1 MVKIQSPIV
10 REIDYTSNSL
20 VKLKNQFKFNENK
33 NDLKFLFDYPVVYIV
48 NDEKKN
54 RFSVYIGETT
64 DIIRRTS
71 QHLID
76 DIKKENRD
84 DWRDFATSSTTKMF
98 VIGHNHFNKSLTL
111 DIENRLMLYLSSV
124 TNVIRVQ
131 NRKENPQ
138 NEYYTSHELDSI
150 FSKIWRSLNRKNEY
164 LFPAESIVRNSAIF
178 KSSPFHKLTNE
189 QLKAKN
195 EIIFK
200 ITSALSKN
208 EFGTLILV
216 KGEAGA
222 GKTVLMSSLIDDL
235 LNSDDTDFIRE
246 NNVINLV
253 VNHDDQLSVYKEI
266 EKKLEWK
273 SGSTLDVAMKPTQF
287 LNALKKQDVDAGIV
301 VIDEGH
307 LLLTAKNQ
315 AYQGGNHLKDILSK
329 SKVVVLVYDDNQIM
343 NKSQIWVDDSFL
355 TLQHQ
360 ARLSGNLIELNNQM
374 RIKASEST
382 ISWIRN
388 IIDKREI
395 TKLKEDNN
403 YDIQIFNSPKELQ
416 DAIKLKDENRHLGIS
431 RLIATYDWEYSSQ
444 SKPVEKY
451 KDSYKYRY
459 KDEYKN
465 YWCVEIDGWLCP
477 WNRELSR
484 DRKNS
489 KLSWIEQPQTIDEV
503 GSTFTVQGF
512 DLNYAGVIIG
522 PSVKYRDGKIKFD
535 ISASKNKGAVQNRK
549 LENGEMKNFGED
561 LLKNELN
568 VLLTRG
574 VNGLYIYAVDE
585 ELQAAL
591 KKAIL

>member
-1 MVKIQSPIV
+1 MSKILKPVIEEVKYESG
-10 REIDYTSNSL
+10 SL
-20 VKLKNQFKFNENK
+20 DTLQETLKISFRDENK
-33 NDLKFLFDYPVVYIV
+33 ILLFEYPTIYIV
-48 NDEKKN
+48 NDKN
-54 RFSVYIGETT
+54 SDGYSVYVGETT
-64 DIIRRTS
+64 DIVRRTN
-71 QHLID
+71 QHLGEIR
-76 DIKKENRD
+76 E
-84 DWRDFATSSTTKMF
+84 DWTKFSKSNTTKMF
-98 VIGHNHFNKSLTL
+98 VIGHHHFNKSLTL

-124 TNVIRVQ
+124 DKVSSIQ
-131 NRKENPQ
+131 NRRGNPQ
-138 NEYYTSHELDSI
+138 NKYYTSNEIDEI
-150 FSKIWRSLNRKNEY
+150 FTKIWRSLNKKNQY

-189 QLKAKN
+189 QIKAKN

-200 ITSALSKN
+200 ITSALSKR

-235 LNSDDTDFIRE
+235 LNSDDTEFIRE
-246 NNVINLV
+246 NNAINLV

-273 SGSTLDVAMKPTQF
+273 SGSTLDVTMKPTQF
-287 LNALKKQDVDAGIV
+287 LNALKKQDVDAGVV

-355 TLQHQ
+355 TLQHHAKQ
-360 ARLSGNLIELNNQM
+360 SGNLIELNNQM

-382 ISWIRN
+382 VNWIRN
-388 IIDKREI
+388 IIDERVI

-403 YDIQIFNSPKELQ
+403 YDVQIFNSPKELQ
-416 DAIKLKDENRHLGIS
+416 DAIKLKDKNQHLGIS
-431 RLIATYDWEYSSQ
+431 RLTATYDWEYSSQ
-444 SKPVEKY
+444 SKP
-451 KDSYKYRY
+451 KD
-459 KDEYKN
+459 KD
-465 YWCVEIDGWLCP
+465 YWCVEIDEWSCP
-477 WNRELSR
+477 WNRELPR
-484 DRKNS
+484 DKKSS
-489 KLSWIEQPQTIDEV
+489 KLSWIEQPQTINEV

-522 PSVKYRDGKIKFD
+522 PSVKYRNGKIMFD
-535 ISASKNKGAVQNRK
+535 ISESKNKGAVQNRK

-585 ELQAAL
+585 ELQEAL
-591 KKAIL
+591 KEAIL

>member
-20 VKLKNQFKFNENK
+20 VKLKNQLKFNENK

-124 TNVIRVQ
+124 DNVTRVQ
-131 NRKENPQ
+131 NRRGNPQ
-138 NEYYTSHELDSI
+138 NEYYTSDELDSI
-150 FSKIWRSLNRKNEY
+150 FSKIWRSLNKKNQF

-178 KSSPFHKLTNE
+178 KSSPFHKLTTE
-189 QLKAKN
+189 QIKAKN

-235 LNSDDTDFIRE
+235 LNSDDTEFIRE
-246 NNVINLV
+246 NNTINLV

-273 SGSTLDVAMKPTQF
+273 SGLNLDVTMKPTQF

-355 TLQHQ
+355 TLQHHAKQ
-360 ARLSGNLIELNNQM
+360 SGNLIELNNQM

-382 ISWIRN
+382 VSWIRK
-388 IIDKREI
+388 IVDERII
-395 TKLKEDNN
+395 TKLKKDKN

-416 DAIKLKDENRHLGIS
+416 DAIKLKDKNQHLGIS
-431 RLIATYDWEYSSQ
+431 RLIATYDWDYSSQ
-444 SKPVEKY
+444 SKPID
-451 KDSYKYRY
+451 KD
-459 KDEYKN
+459 
-465 YWCVEIDGWLCP
+465 YWCVEIDDWSCP
-477 WNRELSR
+477 WNRELHR
-484 DRKNS
+484 DKKDS
-489 KLSWIEQPQTIDEV
+489 KLSWIEQPQTINEV

-522 PSVKYRDGKIKFD
+522 PSVKYRNGEIKFD

-549 LENGEMKNFGED
+549 LDNGEMRNFGVD

-591 KKAIL
+591 KEAIL

>member
-1 MVKIQSPIV
+1 MSKILKPVIEEVEYESG
-10 REIDYTSNSL
+10 SL
-20 VKLKNQFKFNENK
+20 DTLQETLKISFRDENK
-33 NDLKFLFDYPVVYIV
+33 MLLFEYPTIYIV
-48 NDEKKN
+48 NDKN
-54 RFSVYIGETT
+54 SDGYSVYVGETT
-64 DIIRRTS
+64 DIVRRTN
-71 QHLID
+71 QHLGEIR
-76 DIKKENRD
+76 E
-84 DWRDFATSSTTKMF
+84 DWAKFSKSNTTKMF
-98 VIGHNHFNKSLTL
+98 VIGHHHFNKSLTL
-111 DIENRLMLYLSSV
+111 DIENRLMLYLLSV
-124 TNVIRVQ
+124 DNVSNVQ
-131 NRKENPQ
+131 NRRGNPQ
-138 NEYYTSHELDSI
+138 NKYYTSDELDEI
-150 FSKIWRSLNRKNEY
+150 FTKIWSSLNKKNKY

-235 LNSDDTDFIRE
+235 LNSDDTDFLRE
-246 NNVINLV
+246 NNAINLV

-287 LNALKKQDVDAGIV
+287 LNALKKQDANAGIV

-522 PSVKYRDGKIKFD
+522 PSVKYRDGEIKFD

>member
-1 MVKIQSPIV
+1 MSKILKPVIEEVEYESG
-10 REIDYTSNSL
+10 SL
-20 VKLKNQFKFNENK
+20 DTLQETLKISFRDENK
-33 NDLKFLFDYPVVYIV
+33 MLLFEYPTIYIV
-48 NDEKKN
+48 NDKN
-54 RFSVYIGETT
+54 SDGYSVYVGETT
-64 DIIRRTS
+64 DIVRRTN
-71 QHLID
+71 QHLGEIRED
-76 DIKKENRD
+76 WIKFSKSN
-84 DWRDFATSSTTKMF
+84 TTKMF
-98 VIGHNHFNKSLTL
+98 VIGHHHFNKSLTL
-111 DIENRLMLYLSSV
+111 DIENRLMLYLLSV
-124 TNVIRVQ
+124 DNVSNVQ
-131 NRKENPQ
+131 NRRGNPQ
-138 NEYYTSHELDSI
+138 NKYYTSDELDEI
-150 FSKIWRSLNRKNEY
+150 FTKIWSSLNKKNKY

-235 LNSDDTDFIRE
+235 LNSDDTDFLRE
-246 NNVINLV
+246 NNAINLV

-287 LNALKKQDVDAGIV
+287 LNALKKQDANAGIV

-522 PSVKYRDGKIKFD
+522 PSVKYRDGKIMFD

>member
-1 MVKIQSPIV
+1 MVKVKSPIV
-10 REIDYTSNSL
+10 REIEYASDSL
-20 VKLKNQFKFNENK
+20 VNLKNQLKYSEHKNERK
-33 NDLKFLFDYPVVYIV
+33 LLFDYPVVYIV
-48 NDEKKN
+48 NDENKN
-54 RFSVYIGETT
+54 QFSVYVGETT

-76 DIKKENRD
+76 DIKKDDRD

-124 TNVIRVQ
+124 DNVTRVQ
-131 NRKENPQ
+131 NRRGNPQ
-138 NEYYTSHELDSI
+138 NEYYTSDELDSI
-150 FSKIWRSLNRKNEY
+150 FSKIWRSLNKKNQF

-178 KSSPFHKLTNE
+178 KSSPFHKLTTE
-189 QLKAKN
+189 QIKAKN

-235 LNSDDTDFIRE
+235 LNSDDTEFIRE
-246 NNVINLV
+246 NNTINLV

-273 SGSTLDVAMKPTQF
+273 SGLNLDVTMKPTQF

-355 TLQHQ
+355 TLQHHAKQ
-360 ARLSGNLIELNNQM
+360 SGNLIELNNQM

-382 ISWIRN
+382 VSWIRK
-388 IIDKREI
+388 IVDKRII
-395 TKLKEDNN
+395 TKLKKDKN

-416 DAIKLKDENRHLGIS
+416 DAIKLKDKNQHLGIS
-431 RLIATYDWEYSSQ
+431 RLIATYDWDYSSQ
-444 SKPVEKY
+444 SKPID
-451 KDSYKYRY
+451 KD
-459 KDEYKN
+459 
-465 YWCVEIDGWLCP
+465 YWCVEIDDWSCP
-477 WNRELSR
+477 WNRELHR
-484 DRKNS
+484 DKKDS
-489 KLSWIEQPQTIDEV
+489 KLSWIEQPQTINEV

-522 PSVKYRDGKIKFD
+522 PSVKYRNGEIKFD

-549 LENGEMKNFGED
+549 LDNGEMRNFGVD

-591 KKAIL
+591 KEAIL

>member
-20 VKLKNQFKFNENK
+20 VKLKNQLKFNENK

-124 TNVIRVQ
+124 DNVTRVQ
-131 NRKENPQ
+131 NRRGNPQ
-138 NEYYTSHELDSI
+138 NEYYTSDELDSI
-150 FSKIWRSLNRKNEY
+150 FSKIWRSLNKKNQF

-178 KSSPFHKLTNE
+178 KSSPFHKLTTE
-189 QLKAKN
+189 QIKAKN

-235 LNSDDTDFIRE
+235 LNSDDTEFIRE
-246 NNVINLV
+246 NNTINLV

-273 SGSTLDVAMKPTQF
+273 SGLNLDVTMKPTQF

-355 TLQHQ
+355 TLQHHAKQ
-360 ARLSGNLIELNNQM
+360 SGNLIELNNQM

-382 ISWIRN
+382 VSWIRK
-388 IIDKREI
+388 IVDKRII
-395 TKLKEDNN
+395 TKLKKDKN

-416 DAIKLKDENRHLGIS
+416 DAIKLKDKNQHLGIS
-431 RLIATYDWEYSSQ
+431 RLIATYDWDYSSQ
-444 SKPVEKY
+444 SKPID
-451 KDSYKYRY
+451 KD
-459 KDEYKN
+459 
-465 YWCVEIDGWLCP
+465 YWCVEIDDWSCP
-477 WNRELSR
+477 WNRELHR
-484 DRKNS
+484 DKKDS
-489 KLSWIEQPQTIDEV
+489 KLSWIEQPQTINEV

-522 PSVKYRDGKIKFD
+522 PSVKYRNGEIKFD

-549 LENGEMKNFGED
+549 LDNGEMRNFGVD

-591 KKAIL
+591 KEAIL

>member
-1 MVKIQSPIV
+1 MSKISKPVIEEVKYESG
-10 REIDYTSNSL
+10 SL
-20 VKLKNQFKFNENK
+20 DTLQETLKISSRDENK
-33 NDLKFLFDYPVVYIV
+33 MLLFEYPTLYIV
-48 NDEKKN
+48 NDKN
-54 RFSVYIGETT
+54 SDGYSVYVGETT
-64 DIIRRTS
+64 DIVRRTN
-71 QHLID
+71 QHLGEIR
-76 DIKKENRD
+76 E
-84 DWRDFATSSTTKMF
+84 DWMRFSKSNTTKMF
-98 VIGHNHFNKSLTL
+98 VIGHRHFNKSLTL

-124 TNVIRVQ
+124 DKVSSIQ
-131 NRKENPQ
+131 NRRGNPQ
-138 NEYYTSHELDSI
+138 NKYYTSNEIDEI
-150 FSKIWRSLNRKNEY
+150 FTKIWRSLNKKNQY

-189 QLKAKN
+189 QIKAKN

-200 ITSALSKN
+200 ITSALSKS

-235 LNSDDTDFIRE
+235 LNSDDTEFIRE
-246 NNVINLV
+246 NNAINLV

-287 LNALKKQDVDAGIV
+287 LNALKKQNVDAGVV

-355 TLQHQ
+355 TLQHHAKQ
-360 ARLSGNLIELNNQM
+360 YGNLIELNNQM

-382 ISWIRN
+382 VSWIRN
-388 IIDKREI
+388 IVDERVI

-416 DAIKLKDENRHLGIS
+416 DAIKLKDKNQHLGIS
-431 RLIATYDWEYSSQ
+431 RLTATYDWDYSSQ
-444 SKPVEKY
+444 SKP
-451 KDSYKYRY
+451 KD
-459 KDEYKN
+459 KD
-465 YWCVEIDGWLCP
+465 YWFVEIDDWSCP
-477 WNRELSR
+477 WNRELPR
-484 DRKNS
+484 DKKSS
-489 KLSWIEQPQTIDEV
+489 KLSWIEQPQTINEV

-522 PSVKYRDGKIKFD
+522 PSVKYRNGKIIFD
-535 ISASKNKGAVQNRK
+535 VSESKNKGAVQNRK

-585 ELQAAL
+585 ELQEAL
-591 KKAIL
+591 KEAIL

>member
-20 VKLKNQFKFNENK
+20 VKLKNQLKFNENK

-124 TNVIRVQ
+124 DNVTRVQ
-131 NRKENPQ
+131 NRRGNPQ
-138 NEYYTSHELDSI
+138 NEYYTSDELDSI
-150 FSKIWRSLNRKNEY
+150 FSKIWRSLNKKNQF

-178 KSSPFHKLTNE
+178 KSSPFHKLTTE
-189 QLKAKN
+189 QIKAKN

-235 LNSDDTDFIRE
+235 LNSDDTEFIRE
-246 NNVINLV
+246 NNTINLV

-273 SGSTLDVAMKPTQF
+273 SGLNLDVTMKPTQF

-355 TLQHQ
+355 TLQHHAKQ
-360 ARLSGNLIELNNQM
+360 SGNLIELNNQM

-382 ISWIRN
+382 VSWIRK
-388 IIDKREI
+388 IVDERII
-395 TKLKEDNN
+395 TKLKKDKN

-416 DAIKLKDENRHLGIS
+416 DAIKLKDKNQHLGIS
-431 RLIATYDWEYSSQ
+431 RLIATYDWDYSSQ
-444 SKPVEKY
+444 SKPID
-451 KDSYKYRY
+451 KD
-459 KDEYKN
+459 
-465 YWCVEIDGWLCP
+465 YWCVEIDDWSCP
-477 WNRELSR
+477 WNRELHR
-484 DRKNS
+484 DKKDS
-489 KLSWIEQPQTIDEV
+489 KLSWIEQPQTINEV

-522 PSVKYRDGKIKFD
+522 PSVKYRNGEVKFD

-549 LENGEMKNFGED
+549 LDNGEMRNFGVD

>member
-1 MVKIQSPIV
+1 MSKILKPVIEEVKYASG
-10 REIDYTSNSL
+10 SL
-20 VKLKNQFKFNENK
+20 DTLQETLKISFRDENK
-33 NDLKFLFDYPVVYIV
+33 MLLFEYPTLYIV
-48 NDEKKN
+48 NDKN
-54 RFSVYIGETT
+54 SDGYSVYVGETT
-64 DIIRRTS
+64 DIVRRTN
-71 QHLID
+71 QHLGEIR
-76 DIKKENRD
+76 E
-84 DWRDFATSSTTKMF
+84 DWMKFSKSNTTKMF
-98 VIGHNHFNKSLTL
+98 VIGHHHFNKSLTL

-124 TNVIRVQ
+124 DKVSSIQ
-131 NRKENPQ
+131 NRRGNPQ
-138 NEYYTSHELDSI
+138 NKYYTSNEIDEI
-150 FSKIWRSLNRKNEY
+150 FTKIWRSLNKKNQY

-189 QLKAKN
+189 QIKAKN

-200 ITSALSKN
+200 ITSSLSKS

-235 LNSDDTDFIRE
+235 LNSDDTEFIRE
-246 NNVINLV
+246 NNAINLV

-273 SGSTLDVAMKPTQF
+273 SGSTLDVTMKPTQF
-287 LNALKKQDVDAGIV
+287 LNALKKQDVDAGVV

-360 ARLSGNLIELNNQM
+360 AMVSGNLIELNNQM

-382 ISWIRN
+382 VNWIRN
-388 IIDKREI
+388 IIDERVI

-403 YDIQIFNSPKELQ
+403 YDVQIFNTPKALQ
-416 DAIKLKDENRHLGIS
+416 DAIKLKDKNQHLGIS
-431 RLIATYDWEYSSQ
+431 RLTATYDWEYSSQ
-444 SKPVEKY
+444 SKP
-451 KDSYKYRY
+451 KD
-459 KDEYKN
+459 KD
-465 YWCVEIDGWLCP
+465 YWCVEIDEWSCP
-477 WNRELSR
+477 WNRELPR
-484 DRKNS
+484 DKKSS
-489 KLSWIEQPQTIDEV
+489 KLSWIEQPQTINEV

-522 PSVKYRDGKIKFD
+522 PSVKYRNGKIMFD
-535 ISASKNKGAVQNRK
+535 ISESKNKGAVQNRK
-549 LENGEMKNFGED
+549 LEDGEMKNFGED

-585 ELQAAL
+585 ELQEAL
-591 KKAIL
+591 KEAIL

>member
-1 MVKIQSPIV
+1 MSKILKPVIEEVKYESG
-10 REIDYTSNSL
+10 SL
-20 VKLKNQFKFNENK
+20 DTLQETLKISFRDENK
-33 NDLKFLFDYPVVYIV
+33 MLLFEYPTLYIV
-48 NDEKKN
+48 NDKN
-54 RFSVYIGETT
+54 SDGYSVYVGETT
-64 DIIRRTS
+64 DIVRRTN
-71 QHLID
+71 QHLGEIR
-76 DIKKENRD
+76 E
-84 DWRDFATSSTTKMF
+84 DWMKFSKSNTTKMF
-98 VIGHNHFNKSLTL
+98 VIGHHHFNKSLTL

-124 TNVIRVQ
+124 DKVSSIQ
-131 NRKENPQ
+131 NRRGNPQ
-138 NEYYTSHELDSI
+138 NKYYNSNEIDEI
-150 FSKIWRSLNRKNEY
+150 FTKIWRSLNKKNQY

-189 QLKAKN
+189 QIKAKN

-200 ITSALSKN
+200 ITSALSKS

-235 LNSDDTDFIRE
+235 LNSDDTEFIRE
-246 NNVINLV
+246 NNAINLV

-273 SGSTLDVAMKPTQF
+273 SGSTLDVTMKPTQF
-287 LNALKKQDVDAGIV
+287 LNALKKQDVDAGVV

-355 TLQHQ
+355 TLQHHAKQ
-360 ARLSGNLIELNNQM
+360 SGNLIELNNQM

-382 ISWIRN
+382 VNWIRN
-388 IIDKREI
+388 IIDERVI
-395 TKLKEDNN
+395 TKLREDNN
-403 YDIQIFNSPKELQ
+403 YDVQIFNSPKELQ
-416 DAIKLKDENRHLGIS
+416 DAIKLKDKNQHLGIS
-431 RLIATYDWEYSSQ
+431 RLTATYDWEYSSQ
-444 SKPVEKY
+444 SKP
-451 KDSYKYRY
+451 KD
-459 KDEYKN
+459 KDH
-465 YWCVEIDGWLCP
+465 WCVEIDEWSCP
-477 WNRELSR
+477 WNRELPR
-484 DRKNS
+484 DKKSS
-489 KLSWIEQPQTIDEV
+489 KLSWIEQPQTINEV

-522 PSVKYRDGKIKFD
+522 PSVKYRNGKIMFD
-535 ISASKNKGAVQNRK
+535 ISESKNKGAVQNRK

-585 ELQAAL
+585 ELQEAL
-591 KKAIL
+591 KEAIL

>member
-20 VKLKNQFKFNENK
+20 VKLKNQLKFNENK

-124 TNVIRVQ
+124 DNVTRVQ
-131 NRKENPQ
+131 NRRGNPQ
-138 NEYYTSHELDSI
+138 NEYYTSDELDSI
-150 FSKIWRSLNRKNEY
+150 FSKIWRSLNKKNQF

-178 KSSPFHKLTNE
+178 KSSPFHKLTTE
-189 QLKAKN
+189 QIKAKN

-235 LNSDDTDFIRE
+235 LNSDDTEFIRE
-246 NNVINLV
+246 NNTINLV

-273 SGSTLDVAMKPTQF
+273 SGLNLDVTMKPTQF

-355 TLQHQ
+355 TLQHHAKQ
-360 ARLSGNLIELNNQM
+360 SGNLIELNNQM

-382 ISWIRN
+382 VSWIRK
-388 IIDKREI
+388 IVDERII
-395 TKLKEDNN
+395 TKLKKDKN

-416 DAIKLKDENRHLGIS
+416 DAIKLKDKNQHLGIS
-431 RLIATYDWEYSSQ
+431 RLIATYDWDYSSQ
-444 SKPVEKY
+444 SKPID
-451 KDSYKYRY
+451 KD
-459 KDEYKN
+459 
-465 YWCVEIDGWLCP
+465 YWCVEIDDWSCP
-477 WNRELSR
+477 WNRELRR
-484 DRKNS
+484 DKKDS
-489 KLSWIEQPQTIDEV
+489 KLSWIEQPQTINEV

-522 PSVKYRDGKIKFD
+522 PSVKYRNGEIKFD

-549 LENGEMKNFGED
+549 LDNGEMRNFGVD

-591 KKAIL
+591 KEAIL

>member
-1 MVKIQSPIV
+1 MSKILKPVIEEVKYASG
-10 REIDYTSNSL
+10 SL
-20 VKLKNQFKFNENK
+20 DTLQETLKISFRDENRV
-33 NDLKFLFDYPVVYIV
+33 LLFEYPTLYIV
-48 NDEKKN
+48 NDKN
-54 RFSVYIGETT
+54 SDGYSVYVGETT
-64 DIIRRTS
+64 DIVRRTN
-71 QHLID
+71 QHLGEIR
-76 DIKKENRD
+76 E
-84 DWRDFATSSTTKMF
+84 DWMKFSKSNTTKMF
-98 VIGHNHFNKSLTL
+98 VIGHHHFNKSLTL

-124 TNVIRVQ
+124 DKVSSIQ
-131 NRKENPQ
+131 NRRGNPQ
-138 NEYYTSHELDSI
+138 NKYYTSNEIDEI
-150 FSKIWRSLNRKNEY
+150 FTKIWRSLNKKNQY

-178 KSSPFHKLTNE
+178 KSSPFHKLTSE
-189 QLKAKN
+189 QIKAKN

-200 ITSALSKN
+200 ITSALSKS

-235 LNSDDTDFIRE
+235 LNSDDTEFIRE
-246 NNVINLV
+246 NNSINLV

-287 LNALKKQDVDAGIV
+287 LNALKKKDANAGIV

-360 ARLSGNLIELNNQM
+360 AMVSGNLIELNNQM

-395 TKLKEDNN
+395 TKLKEDKN
-403 YDIQIFNSPKELQ
+403 YDIQIFNSPRELQ
-416 DAIKLKDENRHLGIS
+416 DAIKLKDKNQHLGIS
-431 RLIATYDWEYSSQ
+431 RLTATYDWEYSSQ
-444 SKPVEKY
+444 SKP
-451 KDSYKYRY
+451 KD
-459 KDEYKN
+459 KD
-465 YWCVEIDGWLCP
+465 YWCVEIDDWSCP
-477 WNRELSR
+477 WNRELPR
-484 DRKNS
+484 DKKFS
-489 KLSWIEQPQTIDEV
+489 KLSWIEQPQTINEV

-522 PSVKYRDGKIKFD
+522 PSVKYRNGEIKFD
-535 ISASKNKGAVQNRK
+535 ISESKNKGAVQNRK

-591 KKAIL
+591 KEAIL

>member
-1 MVKIQSPIV
+1 MSKISKPVIEEVKYESG
-10 REIDYTSNSL
+10 SL
-20 VKLKNQFKFNENK
+20 DTLQETLKISFRDENK
-33 NDLKFLFDYPVVYIV
+33 MLLFEYPTLYIV
-48 NDEKKN
+48 NDKN
-54 RFSVYIGETT
+54 SDGYSVYVGETT
-64 DIIRRTS
+64 DIVRRTN
-71 QHLID
+71 QHLGEIR
-76 DIKKENRD
+76 E
-84 DWRDFATSSTTKMF
+84 DWMRFSKSNTTKMF
-98 VIGHNHFNKSLTL
+98 VIGHRHFNKSLTL

-124 TNVIRVQ
+124 DKVSSIQ
-131 NRKENPQ
+131 NRRGNPQ
-138 NEYYTSHELDSI
+138 NKYYTSNEIDEI
-150 FSKIWRSLNRKNEY
+150 FTKIWRSLNKKNQY

-189 QLKAKN
+189 QIKAKN

-200 ITSALSKN
+200 ITSALSKS

-235 LNSDDTDFIRE
+235 LNSDDTEFIRE
-246 NNVINLV
+246 NNAINLV

-287 LNALKKQDVDAGIV
+287 LNALKKQNVDAGVV

-355 TLQHQ
+355 TLQHHATQ
-360 ARLSGNLIELNNQM
+360 SGNLIELNNQM

-382 ISWIRN
+382 VSWIRN
-388 IIDKREI
+388 IVDERVI

-416 DAIKLKDENRHLGIS
+416 DAIKLKDKNQHLGIS
-431 RLIATYDWEYSSQ
+431 RLTATYDWDYSSQ
-444 SKPVEKY
+444 SKP
-451 KDSYKYRY
+451 KD
-459 KDEYKN
+459 KD
-465 YWCVEIDGWLCP
+465 YWFVEIDDWSCP
-477 WNRELSR
+477 WNRELPR
-484 DRKNS
+484 DKKSS
-489 KLSWIEQPQTIDEV
+489 KLSWIEQPQTINEV

-522 PSVKYRDGKIKFD
+522 PSVKYRNGKIIFD
-535 ISASKNKGAVQNRK
+535 VSESKNKGAVQNRK

>member
-1 MVKIQSPIV
+1 MSKILKPVIEEVKYESG
-10 REIDYTSNSL
+10 SL
-20 VKLKNQFKFNENK
+20 DTLQETLKISFRDENK
-33 NDLKFLFDYPVVYIV
+33 MLLFEYPTLYIV
-48 NDEKKN
+48 NDKN
-54 RFSVYIGETT
+54 SDGYSVYVGETT
-64 DIIRRTS
+64 DIVRRTN
-71 QHLID
+71 QHLGEIR
-76 DIKKENRD
+76 E
-84 DWRDFATSSTTKMF
+84 DWMKFSKSNTTKMF
-98 VIGHNHFNKSLTL
+98 VIGHHHFNKSLTL

-124 TNVIRVQ
+124 DKVSSIQ
-131 NRKENPQ
+131 NRRGNPQ
-138 NEYYTSHELDSI
+138 NKYYTSNEIDEI
-150 FSKIWRSLNRKNEY
+150 FTKIWRSLNKKNQY

-189 QLKAKN
+189 QIKAKN

-200 ITSALSKN
+200 ITSALSKS

-235 LNSDDTDFIRE
+235 LNSDDTEFIRE
-246 NNVINLV
+246 NNAINLV

-273 SGSTLDVAMKPTQF
+273 SGSTLDVTMKPTQF
-287 LNALKKQDVDAGIV
+287 LNALKKQDVDAGVV

-360 ARLSGNLIELNNQM
+360 AMVSGNLIELNNQM

-382 ISWIRN
+382 VNWIRN
-388 IIDKREI
+388 IIDERVI

-403 YDIQIFNSPKELQ
+403 YDVQIFNTPKALQ
-416 DAIKLKDENRHLGIS
+416 DAIKLKDKNQHLGIS
-431 RLIATYDWEYSSQ
+431 RLTATYDWEYSSQ
-444 SKPVEKY
+444 SKP
-451 KDSYKYRY
+451 KD
-459 KDEYKN
+459 KDH
-465 YWCVEIDGWLCP
+465 WCVEIDEWSCP
-477 WNRELSR
+477 WNRELPR
-484 DRKNS
+484 DKKSS
-489 KLSWIEQPQTIDEV
+489 KLSWIEQPQTINEV

-522 PSVKYRDGKIKFD
+522 PSVKYRNGKIMFD
-535 ISASKNKGAVQNRK
+535 ISESKNKGAVQNRK

-585 ELQAAL
+585 ELQEAL
-591 KKAIL
+591 KEAIL